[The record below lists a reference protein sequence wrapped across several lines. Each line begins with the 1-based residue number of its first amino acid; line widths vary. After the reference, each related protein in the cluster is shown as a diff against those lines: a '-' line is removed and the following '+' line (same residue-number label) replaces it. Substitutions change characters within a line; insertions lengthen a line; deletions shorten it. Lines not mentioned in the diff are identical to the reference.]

1 MEKLKYTSDT
11 LFNGHKQ
18 LLLEMVDDRLH
29 IVYGV
34 LFSDVESE
42 RLLSPRE
49 TKHYLKL
56 IDDLHIES
64 WQEADPGGKMNH
76 IGWEVEYDDVIHQG
90 EHVYP
95 VNYEKMLDLLDMLVP
110 EAHLV
115 NHDEIQEAVITIGDE
130 ILLVNR
136 HYQNVS
142 YRSPSR
148 SFTITDS
155 DLVSHLLSCISHYE
169 NQKKSARTVLT
180 INVTKRDGTSTVQYL
195 EDRRVAHLR
204 HEIAVLFQSNINKY
218 IFKV

>member
-11 LFNGHKQ
+11 LFDGHKQ

-49 TKHYLKL
+49 TKHYLQQL
-56 IDDLHIES
+56 DDLHIES
-64 WQEADPGGKMNH
+64 WQEADPGGQMDH
-76 IGWEVEYDDVIHQG
+76 TCWEVEYDDVIHQG
-90 EHVYP
+90 QHVYP

-115 NHDEIQEAVITIGDE
+115 NHDEIQEAVITINDE

-142 YRSPSR
+142 YQSPSR
-148 SFTITDS
+148 SFSINDS

-169 NQKKSARTVLT
+169 NQHKSEKAVLT
-180 INVTKRDGTSTVQYL
+180 INVTKRDGSSTVQYL
-195 EDRRVAHLR
+195 ENKRVAHLR

-218 IFKV
+218 ILKV

>member
-1 MEKLKYTSDT
+1 MEKLKYTSDS
-11 LFNGHKQ
+11 LFNGRKQ

-29 IVYGV
+29 IVYGI

-56 IDDLHIES
+56 INDLHIES
-64 WQEADPGGKMNH
+64 WQQRDPGGKMDH
-76 IGWEVEYDDVIHQG
+76 ICWEVEYDEVLHQG
-90 EHVYP
+90 QRVYP

-115 NHDEIQEAVITIGDE
+115 NHDEIQEAVITIGNE
-130 ILLVNR
+130 VLLVNR

-142 YRSPSR
+142 YESPNR
-148 SFTITDS
+148 SFTITDG

-169 NQKKSARTVLT
+169 NQKKSEKAVLT
-180 INVTKRDGTSTVQYL
+180 INVTRRDGISTTQYL
-195 EDRRVAHLR
+195 EAKRVARLR
-204 HEIAVLFQSNINKY
+204 REIAVLFQSNINKY
-218 IFKV
+218 ILKG